1 MKLAFHVANVN
12 KMYILTKSQLPI
24 MRILGECWVNCD
36 VNLEV
41 PSYRQI
47 NTSDFE
53 DLLRFLAFDMV
64 DMDMGGGVLISPLF
78 QNLTSFNG
86 PFSDLTIRFQQSA
99 SYNHNSKFLESPVQI
114 FLEHQFASAQ
124 LQLTAIFPPRIHLSK
139 FP

>member
-53 DLLRFLAFDMV
+53 DLLRFPAFDMV
-64 DMDMGGGVLISPLF
+64 DMDMGGGVLISSLF

-86 PFSDLTIRFQQSA
+86 PFSDLTIRISQSA
-99 SYNHNSKFLESPVQI
+99 SYNHNPNFSRVQSRYFLSI
-114 FLEHQFASAQ
+114 N
-124 LQLTAIFPPRIHLSK
+124 LQVRSYN
-139 FP
+139 